1 MRHLPVAMLVPLA
14 LAPAVAARDASPAT
28 APGGGVSLTVY
39 SSADPAGFDPR
50 QFLEQQQSGWGMVA
64 GVPGFGLV
72 RETRKLDVPKGSGQV
87 AFTDVA
93 AFIDPT
99 TVGFSDLT
107 DPATSVLEQRFEFD
121 LVSAEKLLERFVDRP
136 VHALVDMQGA
146 PLKVG
151 GTLLAARGGS
161 LVIQKDGGIEMVPQA
176 TSAITLGELP
186 GGLRTRP
193 TLLWNLSSA
202 SGGAHDV
209 RIGYQTGGLTWRA
222 DYNLTLDGA
231 GAKADL
237 SAWVTLL
244 NVCGKGFEGANL
256 KLVAGDVQRVQPRQA
271 RGAPVAAMAMME
283 KADSAG
289 FQEKAFGDYHLYTLP
304 RRVDLP
310 QNASEQ
316 IALFPSIAEIPVE
329 KLLVYQ
335 GATVGWFGGPQPID
349 AREFGQA
356 GNTKVDVFVRL
367 VNDAKSRLGMPLPAG
382 KVRVFQRD
390 EADGALEFVGE
401 DVIGHTPR
409 DEKVLI
415 RLGSSFDVVGE
426 RTQTAFRIDQAR
438 RQITETFKIEIRNR
452 KDAPATVLVRE
463 PLYRWTNWE
472 IGASSQP
479 FEKVNAST
487 IQFTVD
493 AAPNTVRTVTY
504 TVQYAW

>member
-1 MRHLPVAMLVPLA
+1 MIAVLPLA
-14 LAPAVAARDASPAT
+14 SNLPSHAEGA
-28 APGGGVSLTVY
+28 GVSLTVY

-50 QFLEQQQSGWGMVA
+50 QFLEQQQAGWGMVM

-72 RETRKLDVPKGSGQV
+72 RETRKVEVPKGGGQL

-99 TVGFSDLT
+99 TVSFADLT
-107 DPATSVLEQRFEFD
+107 DPATAVLEQRFEFD
-121 LVSAEKLLERFVDRP
+121 LVSAEKLLERYVDRP
-136 VHALVDMQGA
+136 VHALVDMQGG
-146 PLKVG
+146 PLKVS
-151 GTLLAARGGS
+151 GTLLAARGGT
-161 LVIQKDGGIEMVPQA
+161 LVLQKENGVEMVPQA
-176 TSAITLGELP
+176 TSAVTLGELP

-193 TLLWNLSSA
+193 TLLWNLASP

-222 DYNLTLDGA
+222 DYNLTVDA
-231 GAKADL
+231 SNSRADL

-244 NVCGKGFEGANL
+244 NVCGRSFEKANL
-256 KLVAGDVQRVQPRQA
+256 KLIAGDVQRVQPGVG
-271 RGAPVAAMAMME
+271 RGRPVAAMAMME

-289 FQEKAFGDYHLYTLP
+289 FQEKAFGEYHLYTLP
-304 RRVDLP
+304 RAIDLP

-316 IALFPSIAEIPVE
+316 IALFPSIVEIPVE

-335 GATVGWFGGPQPID
+335 GASVGWYGNPQPID

-367 VNDAKSRLGMPLPAG
+367 VNDQKSRLGMPLPAG
-382 KVRVFQRD
+382 KMRVFQRD
-390 EADGALEFVGE
+390 DADGALEFVGE
-401 DVIGHTPR
+401 DLIGHTPR
-409 DEKVLI
+409 DEKVLVK
-415 RLGSSFDVVGE
+415 LGSSFDVVGE
-426 RTQTAFRIDQAR
+426 RTQTAFKIDAAR
-438 RQITETFKIEIRNR
+438 RTMTESFKIEIRNR

-463 PLYRWTNWE
+463 PLYRWSNWE
-472 IGASSQP
+472 IPASSQP

-493 AAPNTVRTVTY
+493 AAPNTVRAITY
-504 TVQYAW
+504 TVQYGW

>member
-1 MRHLPVAMLVPLA
+1 MRNTPLA
-14 LAPAVAARDASPAT
+14 ALGLLLASTAPAADAPPA
-28 APGGGVSLTVY
+28 GVSLTVY

-50 QFLEQQQSGWGMVA
+50 QFLEQQQAGWGMVT

-72 RETRKLDVPKGSGQV
+72 RETRTLEVAKGTGPV

-99 TVGFSDLT
+99 TVSFVDLT

-136 VHALVDMQGA
+136 VQALVDMQGG
-146 PLKVG
+146 PLKVS
-151 GTLLAARGGS
+151 GTLLAARGGT
-161 LVIQKDGGIEMVPQA
+161 LVVQNQGGVEMVPQA
-176 TSAITLGELP
+176 TSAISLGELP

-193 TLLWNLSSA
+193 TLLWNLSSP
-202 SGGAHDV
+202 SGGRHDV
-209 RIGYQTGGLTWRA
+209 RIGYQTSGLTWRA

-231 GAKADL
+231 NAKADL

-244 NVCGKGFEGANL
+244 NVCGRSFERANL
-256 KLVAGDVQRVQPRQA
+256 KLIAGDVQRVQPGTG
-271 RGAPVAAMAMME
+271 RGRPPVAAMAMMD
-283 KADSAG
+283 KAAEG

-304 RRVDLP
+304 RPVDLP

-316 IALFPSIAEIPVE
+316 IALFPAIAGIPVE
-329 KLLVYQ
+329 RLLVYE
-335 GATVGWFGGPQPID
+335 GATVAWPGAAQPID
-349 AREFGQA
+349 GREFGQF
-356 GNTKVDVFVRL
+356 GNSKVDSYVRL

-382 KVRVFQRD
+382 KIRVFQRD
-390 EADGALEFVGE
+390 DADGALEFVGE
-401 DVIGHTPR
+401 DLIGHTPR

-415 RLGSSFDVVGE
+415 RLGSAFDVVGE
-426 RTQTAFRIDQAR
+426 RTQTAFRVDQAR
-438 RQITETFKIEIRNR
+438 RQITESFRIEIRNR
-452 KDAPATVLVRE
+452 KDAPVTVLVRE
-463 PLYRWTNWE
+463 PLYRWSNWE
-472 IGASSQP
+472 VGTSSQP

-493 AAPNTVRTVTY
+493 AAPNTVRAVTY